1 MGAKTCKSPEEAR
14 ASCGY
19 NSGMRQK
26 SRIDQEK
33 QRERIE
39 RARRMTPENRLLA
52 CVNISRLVAEFQ
64 RAGQQYREEAFKKS
78 RR

>member
-33 QRERIE
+33 QRERIAS
-39 RARRMTPENRLLA
+39 ARQMTPENRLLA

>member
-1 MGAKTCKSPEEAR
+1 
-14 ASCGY
+14 
-19 NSGMRQK
+19 MRQK

-52 CVNISRLVAEFQ
+52 CVNLARLGVEIQ
-64 RAGQQYREEAFKKS
+64 RAGQRYREEALRLS
-78 RR
+78 RS

>member
-1 MGAKTCKSPEEAR
+1 
-14 ASCGY
+14 
-19 NSGMRQK
+19 MRQK